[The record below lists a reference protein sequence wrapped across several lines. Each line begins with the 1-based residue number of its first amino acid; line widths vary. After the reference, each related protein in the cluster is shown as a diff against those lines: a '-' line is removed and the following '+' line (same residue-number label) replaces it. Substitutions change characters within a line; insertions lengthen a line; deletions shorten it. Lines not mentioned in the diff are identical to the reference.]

1 MSDIRGSHRMV
12 QALCAFIALL
22 LCGLVYAWSLFVE
35 PLEAE
40 YGWTRSQTSFNFTI
54 SLITFSLGML
64 AAGWFDKRGLSRKVL
79 FGTAA
84 LVAMGFAACAF
95 AQTLLGIYVG
105 YGVLVG
111 LSIGLVTDAV
121 MAIALRWY
129 PDKQGFASGAL
140 LMGFGMGAMLLS
152 PLVTA
157 LLGSVSL
164 KSTFLILGMV
174 FGASFLVIAV
184 IMREPPEEL
193 AGALKKQ
200 AQEQNVISA
209 RDYTASQMVRTAAFW
224 KVIVWL
230 ILVTSGGLALISQ
243 AVPAAED
250 VLVKGGMGAES
261 ALLLATAAMG
271 SISLFNGLGR
281 LLNGYVWDRF
291 GHRASVLWVSTGY
304 ILSML
309 LCVAA
314 TMTGSFPLVV
324 AGFMILGLMYGGNMS
339 TMAAMCGSFF
349 GAKYFSV
356 NYAVA
361 TCQMIVASAIGPT
374 LLAALQGSSGNYLLA
389 FGVFLII
396 ALAAFV
402 LSFTVNAP
410 REAH

>member
-1 MSDIRGSHRMV
+1 MNIAKGSHRIV
-12 QALCAFIALL
+12 QASTAFVALL
-22 LCGLVYAWSLFVE
+22 LCGLVYAWSLFVD

-40 YGWTRSQTSFNFTI
+40 FGWTRSQTSLNFTI

-64 AAGWFDKRGLSRKVL
+64 AAGWFDKRGQSKKVL
-79 FGTAA
+79 LGTAL
-84 LVAMGFAACAF
+84 LVAVGFIGCAF
-95 AQTLLGIYVG
+95 TQSLLSIYVC

-111 LSIGLVTDAV
+111 LSIGLCTDAV

-152 PLVTA
+152 PFVTM
-157 LLGSVSL
+157 LLGAVSWRQ
-164 KSTFLILGMV
+164 TFFILGIV
-174 FGASFLVIAV
+174 FGVVFLVIAL
-184 IMREPPEEL
+184 IMKEPPQEL
-193 AGALKKQ
+193 ADALKLQ
-200 AQEQNVISA
+200 AQQENIISS
-209 RDYTASQMVRTAAFW
+209 RDYTASEMARTSAFW

-250 VLVKGGMGAES
+250 ILSDSGMEPEA
-261 ALLLATAAMG
+261 ALLMATAAMG

-281 LLNGYVWDRF
+281 LLNGFVWDRF
-291 GHRASVLWVSTGY
+291 GHRASVLWVSSGY
-304 ILSML
+304 ILSMA
-309 LCVAA
+309 LCVVA
-314 TMTGSFPLVV
+314 TMTGSFPMVV

-361 TCQMIVASAIGPT
+361 TCQMIVASAVGPM
-374 LLAALQGSSGNYLLA
+374 LLATLQGVSGNYLLA
-389 FGVFLII
+389 FQVFLGI
-396 ALAAFV
+396 AVLAFV
-402 LSFTVNAP
+402 LSFAVKKPA
-410 REAH
+410 E